1 MKSIVGKILCNRYR
15 IMQQLGQNN
24 WSTLY
29 LAEDL
34 TDNSQSHCHIEQ
46 LQPRYNHEVLGQQS
60 WQKVLQSF
68 MAQGSTL
75 KNVSQ
80 HPQIPQLLAFFE
92 CDREF
97 YLVREEVSGETLE
110 QKLESGFIDESEA
123 LSWLQETLRILEFVH
138 AQGMAHLNIKPTSL
152 LQHQDGRK
160 FLTNFGA
167 IKNAVLFELESDDN
181 VLNPDFSPKLPL
193 AKSGEQA
200 DLHALGGTIIYALTG
215 SLAEFV
221 AEISEDEAKSPQVT
235 NLSNISTISV
245 TSSLARVLNKMVAST
260 EHCYQSAAEVLEEL
274 DYSGN
279 VVTFPPPFIHTA
291 FNSNRFATPASRK
304 KRPRGSF
311 WRLLASLNLVKLI
324 LWLLLT
330 TPFII
335 AAVLL
340 FIGTNKN
347 SYRNFAEYINGDYQ
361 FSLKYP
367 ENWFESQIDDPITG
381 EIVVFNSPKETE
393 TDLFLEKVYIASEY
407 LSSEP
412 TSLEEYSQ
420 TVLDRI
426 NETAGENIE
435 LYEEYKSK
443 IDRYP
448 ARTVIYSRQ
457 QGSLQLRQMEAFT
470 IKNNRVYIAI
480 YTAERAKFSKFYPT
494 VEKIINSWEIQ

>member
-15 IMQQLGQNN
+15 IIQQLSHND
-24 WSTLY
+24 WSTVY

-34 TDNSQSHCHIEQ
+34 AGNSQEYCYIEQ
-46 LQPRYNHEVLGQQS
+46 LQPKYDHEVLGEQS
-60 WQKVLQSF
+60 WHKVQQTF
-68 MAQGSTL
+68 VDRGNVL

-97 YLVREEVSGETLE
+97 FLVREQVRGETLE
-110 QKLESGFIDESEA
+110 QKLQDGFITESEA

-138 AQGMAHLNIKPTSL
+138 NQGIAHLNIRPASL
-152 LQHQDGRK
+152 IQHEDGRK

-167 IKNAVLFELESDDN
+167 IKNAVLFEESEAEN
-181 VLNPDFSPKLPL
+181 VLNPHFNPKRSL
-193 AKSGEQA
+193 AKSERQI

-215 SLAEFV
+215 SLAEF
-221 AEISEDEAKSPQVT
+221 ISETPQDNAESPKIT
-235 NLSNISTISV
+235 NLSNISTVTV
-245 TSSLARVLNKMVAST
+245 TSNLAKVLNRMVAST
-260 EHCYQSAAEVLEEL
+260 EHCYQSAAEVLDEL
-274 DYSGN
+274 DCSGN
-279 VVTFPPPFIHTA
+279 VVTFPPPFINTA
-291 FNSNRFATPASRK
+291 LSSTRFTTSTSSKSKSRGNL
-304 KRPRGSF
+304 RRSF
-311 WRLLASLNLVKLI
+311 GAFKLFKAI

-330 TPFII
+330 TPFVI
-335 AAVLL
+335 ASVVL
-340 FIGTNKN
+340 FIGFNKN
-347 SYRNFAEYINGDYQ
+347 SYRNFAEYVNDDYQ
-361 FSLKYP
+361 FSFRYP
-367 ENWFESQIDDPITG
+367 EDWSERQIDDPITG

-393 TDLFLEKVYIASEY
+393 ADPFREKVYVAIEY

-420 TVLDRI
+420 TVLNRI

-443 IDRYP
+443 IDNYP

-470 IKNNRVYIAI
+470 IRNNQVYVAI

-494 VEKIINSWEIQ
+494 VEKMIDSWEIQ